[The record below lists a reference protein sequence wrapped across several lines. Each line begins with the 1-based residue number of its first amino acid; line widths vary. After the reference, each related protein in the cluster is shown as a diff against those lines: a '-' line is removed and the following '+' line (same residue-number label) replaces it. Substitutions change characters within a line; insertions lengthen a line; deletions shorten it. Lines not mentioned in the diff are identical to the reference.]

1 MKKFSIFIVL
11 VASLLIWSCSSSSKD
26 SNKNVKS
33 THQSITSQM
42 ITGEWECVD
51 ISNGVSH
58 MKNIAKMQPHM
69 VFTADGKILS
79 KMVLPDGSST
89 EQKLDV
95 YTIVNGKISSKA
107 FEGDAYI
114 ENGKLIIEEPSTDL
128 KRIYIKK

>member
-1 MKKFSIFIVL
+1 MKKLSIFIVL
-11 VASLLIWSCSSSSKD
+11 VASLLIWSCSNSSKD
-26 SNKNVKS
+26 SNKNLKS

-42 ITGEWECVD
+42 IIGEWECVD
-51 ISNGVSH
+51 IFNGVTH

-95 YTIVNGKISSKA
+95 YKIVNGKISSKA
-107 FEGDAYI
+107 FDADVYI
-114 ENGKLIIEEPSTDL
+114 ENDKLIVEDPSADN